1 MTIGR
6 MGNRISSRVPNTN
19 FLIFGSGR
27 QHAAVRLPRQTL
39 KDFLFVV
46 QSFVKKTKIKVY
58 TWMKRI
64 RLNAE
69 FSGWKLDKGR
79 TYTHE
84 LLLLVNVP
92 QGHGISR
99 RSGQQ
104 KIGDGMEQDVFYST
118 LMDASQLTL
127 GRRQSLWQSTLWNA
141 PQFDLFFLLER
152 NGKWHS

>member
-1 MTIGR
+1 
-6 MGNRISSRVPNTN
+6 
-19 FLIFGSGR
+19 
-27 QHAAVRLPRQTL
+27 L

-46 QSFVKKTKIKVY
+46 QSFVKNKKVD

-64 RLNAE
+64 RLNVE

-99 RSGQQ
+99 RSGEQ

-141 PQFDLFFLLER
+141 PQFDLFFSLER

>member
-1 MTIGR
+1 
-6 MGNRISSRVPNTN
+6 
-19 FLIFGSGR
+19 
-27 QHAAVRLPRQTL
+27 
-39 KDFLFVV
+39 
-46 QSFVKKTKIKVY
+46 
-58 TWMKRI
+58 MKRI

-69 FSGWKLDKGR
+69 FSGWNLTKAGL
-79 TYTHE
+79 THE

-99 RSGQQ
+99 RSGKQ

-141 PQFDLFFLLER
+141 PQFDLFLVENR
-152 NGKWHS
+152 NGKWHSTVKQKSWHEILLPWNLGTL